1 MTEIT
6 DKPLRRLR
14 HGYRRTP
21 EQREND
27 LVFCTDLFLK
37 GYSYRQISDLLNKRN
52 AKMGLDYAIVPPM
65 RVYKD
70 LKQLLINWKREHE
83 ENIDL
88 YITKELSKLDKIE
101 AELWDAWERS
111 KKRIVSKIRQ
121 SGLKTERS
129 ETFAGN
135 PRYLDLVLSVQQRR
149 AKLLGLDAPVKV
161 DMPNVNVSVDSSG
174 PKYDISVI
182 PNDMLFVIADK
193 LQNAEYERL
202 MIEKNGDKKTIESK
216 ADGHIPR
223 VA

>member
-27 LVFCTDLFLK
+27 LVFCTDLFLR
-37 GYSYRQISDLLNKRN
+37 GYSYRQISDLLNQRN

-161 DMPNVNVSVDSSG
+161 DLPNVNVSVDSSG
-174 PKYDISVI
+174 SKYDISVI

-202 MIEKNGDKKTIESK
+202 MIEKNGDKKTEE
-216 ADGHIPR
+216 DEE
-223 VA
+223 

>member
-27 LVFCTDLFLK
+27 LVFCTDLFLR
-37 GYSYRQISDLLNKRN
+37 GYSYRQIADLLNQRN

-101 AELWDAWERS
+101 TELWDAWERS

-161 DMPNVNVSVDSSG
+161 DLPNVNVSVDSSA
-174 PKYDISVI
+174 PRYDISVI

-202 MIEKNGDKKTIESK
+202 MIEKNGDKKTEE
-216 ADGHIPR
+216 DGE
-223 VA
+223 

>member
-27 LVFCTDLFLK
+27 LVFCTDLFLR
-37 GYSYRQISDLLNKRN
+37 GYSYRQIADLLNQRN

-161 DMPNVNVSVDSSG
+161 DLPNVNVSVDSSA

-202 MIEKNGDKKTIESK
+202 MIEKNGDKKTEEN
-216 ADGHIPR
+216 GE
-223 VA
+223 

>member
-27 LVFCTDLFLK
+27 LVFCTDLFLR
-37 GYSYRQISDLLNKRN
+37 GYSYRQIADLLNQRN

-161 DMPNVNVSVDSSG
+161 DLPNVNVSVDSSG

-202 MIEKNGDKKTIESK
+202 MIEKNGDKKTEE
-216 ADGHIPR
+216 DGE
-223 VA
+223 

>member
-27 LVFCTDLFLK
+27 LVFCTDLFLR
-37 GYSYRQISDLLNKRN
+37 GYSYRQIADLLNQRN

-161 DMPNVNVSVDSSG
+161 DMPNANVSVDSSG

-202 MIEKNGDKKTIESK
+202 MIEKNGDKKTEE
-216 ADGHIPR
+216 DGE
-223 VA
+223 

>member
-27 LVFCTDLFLK
+27 LVFCTDLFLR
-37 GYSYRQISDLLNKRN
+37 GYSYRQISDLLNQRN

-149 AKLLGLDAPVKV
+149 AKLLGLDAPLKV

-202 MIEKNGDKKTIESK
+202 MIEKNGDKETEE
-216 ADGHIPR
+216 DGE
-223 VA
+223 

>member
-14 HGYRRTP
+14 HGYRRTH

-27 LVFCTDLFLK
+27 LVFCTDLFLR
-37 GYSYRQISDLLNKRN
+37 GYSYRQISDLLNQRN

-161 DMPNVNVSVDSSG
+161 DLPNVNVSVDSSG

-202 MIEKNGDKKTIESK
+202 MIEKNGDKKTEE
-216 ADGHIPR
+216 DEE
-223 VA
+223 

>member
-27 LVFCTDLFLK
+27 LVFCTDLFLR
-37 GYSYRQISDLLNKRN
+37 GYSYRQISDLLNQRN

-161 DMPNVNVSVDSSG
+161 DLPNVNVSVDSSG

-202 MIEKNGDKKTIESK
+202 MIEKNGDKKTEED
-216 ADGHIPR
+216 AE
-223 VA
+223 

>member
-27 LVFCTDLFLK
+27 LVFCTDLFLR
-37 GYSYRQISDLLNKRN
+37 GYSYRQISDLLNQRN
-52 AKMGLDYAIVPPM
+52 EKMGLDYAIVPPM

-161 DMPNVNVSVDSSG
+161 DLPNVNVSVDSSG

-202 MIEKNGDKKTIESK
+202 MIEKNGDKKTEE
-216 ADGHIPR
+216 DGE
-223 VA
+223 

>member
-161 DMPNVNVSVDSSG
+161 DLPNVNVSVDSSG

-202 MIEKNGDKKTIESK
+202 MIEKNGDKETEE
-216 ADGHIPR
+216 DGE
-223 VA
+223 

>member
-27 LVFCTDLFLK
+27 LVFCTDLFLR
-37 GYSYRQISDLLNKRN
+37 GYSYRQIADLLNQRN
-52 AKMGLDYAIVPPM
+52 AKMGLDYAIIPPM

-161 DMPNVNVSVDSSG
+161 DLPNVNVSVDSSS

-202 MIEKNGDKKTIESK
+202 MIEKNGDKKTGE
-216 ADGHIPR
+216 DGE
-223 VA
+223 

>member
-27 LVFCTDLFLK
+27 LVFCTDLFLR
-37 GYSYRQISDLLNKRN
+37 GYSYRQIADLLNQRN

-161 DMPNVNVSVDSSG
+161 DMPNVNVSVDSRG

-202 MIEKNGDKKTIESK
+202 MIEKNGDKKTEE
-216 ADGHIPR
+216 DGE
-223 VA
+223 

>member
-27 LVFCTDLFLK
+27 LVFCTDLFLR
-37 GYSYRQISDLLNKRN
+37 GYSYRQISDLLNQRN
-52 AKMGLDYAIVPPM
+52 AKLGLDYAIVPPM

-202 MIEKNGDKKTIESK
+202 MIEKNGDKETEE
-216 ADGHIPR
+216 DGE
-223 VA
+223 

>member
-161 DMPNVNVSVDSSG
+161 DLPNVNVSVDSSA

-202 MIEKNGDKKTIESK
+202 MIEKNGDKETEE
-216 ADGHIPR
+216 DGE
-223 VA
+223 

>member
-27 LVFCTDLFLK
+27 LVFCTDLFLR
-37 GYSYRQISDLLNKRN
+37 GYSYRQISDLLNQRN
-52 AKMGLDYAIVPPM
+52 AKLGLDYAIVPPM

-101 AELWDAWERS
+101 AELWAAWVRS

-121 SGLKTERS
+121 SGLKKERR

-182 PNDMLFVIADK
+182 PNDMLFVIADN

-202 MIEKNGDKKTIESK
+202 MIEKNGDKKTEE
-216 ADGHIPR
+216 DGE
-223 VA
+223 

>member
-14 HGYRRTP
+14 HGYRRSP

-101 AELWDAWERS
+101 SELWDAWERS

-202 MIEKNGDKKTIESK
+202 MIEKNGDKKTEE
-216 ADGHIPR
+216 DGE
-223 VA
+223 

>member
-27 LVFCTDLFLK
+27 LVFCTDLFLR

-161 DMPNVNVSVDSSG
+161 DLPNVNVSVDSSA

-202 MIEKNGDKKTIESK
+202 MIEKNGDKKTEEN
-216 ADGHIPR
+216 GE
-223 VA
+223 

>member
-135 PRYLDLVLSVQQRR
+135 PHYLDLVLSVQQRR

-161 DMPNVNVSVDSSG
+161 DLPNVNVSVDSSS

-202 MIEKNGDKKTIESK
+202 MIEKNGDKKTEEE
-216 ADGHIPR
+216 GE
-223 VA
+223 

>member
-161 DMPNVNVSVDSSG
+161 DLPNVNVSVDSSA

-182 PNDMLFVIADK
+182 PNDILFVIADK

-202 MIEKNGDKKTIESK
+202 MIEKNGDKKTEEN
-216 ADGHIPR
+216 GE
-223 VA
+223 

>member
-161 DMPNVNVSVDSSG
+161 DLPNVNVSVDSSS

-202 MIEKNGDKKTIESK
+202 MIEKNGDKKTEEE
-216 ADGHIPR
+216 
-223 VA
+223 

>member
-161 DMPNVNVSVDSSG
+161 DLPNVNVSVDSSS

-202 MIEKNGDKKTIESK
+202 MIEKNGDKKTE
-216 ADGHIPR
+216 
-223 VA
+223 

>member
-27 LVFCTDLFLK
+27 LVFCTDLFLR
-37 GYSYRQISDLLNKRN
+37 GYSYRQIADLLNQRN

-149 AKLLGLDAPVKV
+149 AKLLGLDAPIKV
-161 DMPNVNVSVDSSG
+161 DLPNANVSVDSSA

-202 MIEKNGDKKTIESK
+202 MIEKNGDKKTEEN
-216 ADGHIPR
+216 GE
-223 VA
+223 

>member
-27 LVFCTDLFLK
+27 LVFCTDLFLR
-37 GYSYRQISDLLNKRN
+37 GYSYRQIADLLNQRN

-161 DMPNVNVSVDSSG
+161 DLPNVNVTVDSSA

-202 MIEKNGDKKTIESK
+202 MIEKNGDKKTEE
-216 ADGHIPR
+216 DGE
-223 VA
+223 

>member
-27 LVFCTDLFLK
+27 LVFCTDLFLR
-37 GYSYRQISDLLNKRN
+37 GYSYRQIADLLNQRN

-161 DMPNVNVSVDSSG
+161 DLPNVNVSVDSSG

-182 PNDMLFVIADK
+182 PNEMLFVIADK

-202 MIEKNGDKKTIESK
+202 MIEKNGDKKTEE
-216 ADGHIPR
+216 DGE
-223 VA
+223 

>member
-27 LVFCTDLFLK
+27 LVFCTDLFLR
-37 GYSYRQISDLLNKRN
+37 GYSYRQISDLLNQRN

-161 DMPNVNVSVDSSG
+161 DLPNVNVSVDSSS

-182 PNDMLFVIADK
+182 PNDILFVIADK

-202 MIEKNGDKKTIESK
+202 MIEKNGDKKTEE
-216 ADGHIPR
+216 DGE
-223 VA
+223 

>member
-27 LVFCTDLFLK
+27 LVFCTDLFLR
-37 GYSYRQISDLLNKRN
+37 GYSYRQIADLLNQRN

-161 DMPNVNVSVDSSG
+161 DLPNVNVSVDSSG

-202 MIEKNGDKKTIESK
+202 MIEKNGDKKTEEE
-216 ADGHIPR
+216 GE
-223 VA
+223 

>member
-27 LVFCTDLFLK
+27 LVFCTDLFLR
-37 GYSYRQISDLLNKRN
+37 GYSYRQISDLLNQRN

-101 AELWDAWERS
+101 SELWDAWERS

-161 DMPNVNVSVDSSG
+161 DLPNVNVSVDSSS

-202 MIEKNGDKKTIESK
+202 MIEKNGDKKTEEE
-216 ADGHIPR
+216 GE
-223 VA
+223 

>member
-27 LVFCTDLFLK
+27 LVFCTDLFLR
-37 GYSYRQISDLLNKRN
+37 GYSYRQISDLLNQRN

-161 DMPNVNVSVDSSG
+161 DLPNVNVSVDSSG

-182 PNDMLFVIADK
+182 PNEMLFVIADK

-202 MIEKNGDKKTIESK
+202 MIEKNGDKKTEE
-216 ADGHIPR
+216 DGE
-223 VA
+223 

>member
-27 LVFCTDLFLK
+27 LVFCTDLFLR
-37 GYSYRQISDLLNKRN
+37 GYSYRQISDLLNQRN
-52 AKMGLDYAIVPPM
+52 AKMGLNYAIVPPM

-161 DMPNVNVSVDSSG
+161 DLPNVNVSVDSSG

-202 MIEKNGDKKTIESK
+202 MIEKNGDKETEE
-216 ADGHIPR
+216 DGE
-223 VA
+223 

>member
-27 LVFCTDLFLK
+27 LVFCTDLFLR
-37 GYSYRQISDLLNKRN
+37 GYSYRQIADLLNQRN

-161 DMPNVNVSVDSSG
+161 DLPNVNVSVDSSA

-202 MIEKNGDKKTIESK
+202 MIEKNGDKKTGE
-216 ADGHIPR
+216 DGE
-223 VA
+223 

>member
-52 AKMGLDYAIVPPM
+52 AKMGLDYVIVPPM

-88 YITKELSKLDKIE
+88 YITKDLSKLDKIE

-161 DMPNVNVSVDSSG
+161 DLPNVNVSVDSSS

-202 MIEKNGDKKTIESK
+202 MIEKNGDKKTEE
-216 ADGHIPR
+216 DGE
-223 VA
+223 

>member
-149 AKLLGLDAPVKV
+149 AKLLGLDAPVRV
-161 DMPNVNVSVDSSG
+161 DLPNVNVSVDSSG

-202 MIEKNGDKKTIESK
+202 MIEKNGDKKTEEE
-216 ADGHIPR
+216 GE
-223 VA
+223 

>member
-27 LVFCTDLFLK
+27 LVFCTDLFLR
-37 GYSYRQISDLLNKRN
+37 GYSYRQISDLLNQRN

-121 SGLKTERS
+121 SGLKKERI

-161 DMPNVNVSVDSSG
+161 DLPNVNVSVDSSG

-202 MIEKNGDKKTIESK
+202 MIEKNGDKKTEE
-216 ADGHIPR
+216 DGE
-223 VA
+223 

>member
-27 LVFCTDLFLK
+27 LVFCTDLFLR
-37 GYSYRQISDLLNKRN
+37 GYSYRQISDLLNQRN
-52 AKMGLDYAIVPPM
+52 AKMGLGYAIVPPM

-161 DMPNVNVSVDSSG
+161 DLPNVNVSVDSSS

-202 MIEKNGDKKTIESK
+202 MIEKNGDKKTEE
-216 ADGHIPR
+216 DGE
-223 VA
+223 

>member
-27 LVFCTDLFLK
+27 LVFCTDLFLR
-37 GYSYRQISDLLNKRN
+37 GYSYRQISDLLNQRN

-121 SGLKTERS
+121 SGLKTARS

-149 AKLLGLDAPVKV
+149 AKLLGLDAPLKV

-202 MIEKNGDKKTIESK
+202 MIEKNGDKETEE
-216 ADGHIPR
+216 DGE
-223 VA
+223 

>member
-14 HGYRRTP
+14 HGYRRSP

-161 DMPNVNVSVDSSG
+161 DLPNVNVSVDSSS

-202 MIEKNGDKKTIESK
+202 MIEKNGDKKTEE
-216 ADGHIPR
+216 DGE
-223 VA
+223 

>member
-27 LVFCTDLFLK
+27 LVFCTDLFLR
-37 GYSYRQISDLLNKRN
+37 GYSYRQIADLLNQRN

-161 DMPNVNVSVDSSG
+161 DLPDVNVSVDSSA

-202 MIEKNGDKKTIESK
+202 MIEKNGDKKTEE
-216 ADGHIPR
+216 DGE
-223 VA
+223 

>member
-27 LVFCTDLFLK
+27 LVFCTDLFLR
-37 GYSYRQISDLLNKRN
+37 GYSYRQISDLLNQRN
-52 AKMGLDYAIVPPM
+52 AKMGLDYTIVPPM

-202 MIEKNGDKKTIESK
+202 MIEKNGDKETEE
-216 ADGHIPR
+216 DGE
-223 VA
+223 

>member
-161 DMPNVNVSVDSSG
+161 DLPNVNVSVDSSS

-182 PNDMLFVIADK
+182 PNDILFVIADK

-202 MIEKNGDKKTIESK
+202 MIEKNGDKKTEE
-216 ADGHIPR
+216 DR
-223 VA
+223 E